1 MRDYFHQRSPVDMPP
16 LDHDA
21 ESLIDAFS
29 AYLPG
34 YRHHY
39 LNRPAS
45 ELSIR
50 LDSTSG
56 QEWDL
61 EAVVRDLAP
70 RILRMKDQRH
80 PDRPEEKQ
88 GLHQLF
94 LGLEDHVYITISH
107 DHLSILAPTPA
118 SAESQA
124 QWFEKTYRRQ
134 RSDAATTALFHLIG
148 VDREFGSNGW
158 HTVTVPVPATGLR
171 DSADLTLHYGDDAE
185 TWLQG
190 WQEDVARRPSGLTLF
205 RGAPGTGKTTFIRH
219 LVERF
224 GGKFRFYLLPS
235 GQDAMLSRQD
245 TINFWV
251 SETRCCRLPKVAV
264 LEDAEALLTPRDR
277 SSGDSVSNLLNA
289 TDGLLGD
296 FLKVHILAT
305 VNCRLS
311 ALDPACIRP
320 GRLIQVREFDSLPR
334 AQAERVAARHSLPPL
349 SPGPKD
355 FTLAEIFHA
364 AAMTPP
370 HLGFPKSPQSR
381 NP

>member
-61 EAVVRDLAP
+61 EAVARDLAP

-107 DHLSILAPTPA
+107 DQLSILAPTPA
-118 SAESQA
+118 IS
-124 QWFEKTYRRQ
+124 
-134 RSDAATTALFHLIG
+134 
-148 VDREFGSNGW
+148 
-158 HTVTVPVPATGLR
+158 
-171 DSADLTLHYGDDAE
+171 
-185 TWLQG
+185 
-190 WQEDVARRPSGLTLF
+190 
-205 RGAPGTGKTTFIRH
+205 
-219 LVERF
+219 
-224 GGKFRFYLLPS
+224 
-235 GQDAMLSRQD
+235 
-245 TINFWV
+245 
-251 SETRCCRLPKVAV
+251 
-264 LEDAEALLTPRDR
+264 
-277 SSGDSVSNLLNA
+277 
-289 TDGLLGD
+289 
-296 FLKVHILAT
+296 
-305 VNCRLS
+305 
-311 ALDPACIRP
+311 
-320 GRLIQVREFDSLPR
+320 
-334 AQAERVAARHSLPPL
+334 
-349 SPGPKD
+349 
-355 FTLAEIFHA
+355 
-364 AAMTPP
+364 
-370 HLGFPKSPQSR
+370 
-381 NP
+381 